1 MNIKSNRILRL
12 IFETICM
19 FMVKKLSEIK
29 KKPTIYDG
37 TKTVLLRRDELDKWS
52 NKPHI
57 DEKS

>member
-1 MNIKSNRILRL
+1 
-12 IFETICM
+12 M